1 MLSPQYK
8 DKDEVWFLVVINEL
22 LFLYR
27 VTQERSSQLAVGRQ
41 DLLVVSP
48 VTFLGWLDHSLFFS
62 GDSMV
67 PNFLL
72 VVGRVLTF
80 L

>member
-27 VTQERSSQLAVGRQ
+27 VTQERSSQLAVHRK
-41 DLLVVSP
+41 DLLVV
-48 VTFLGWLDHSLFFS
+48 VQKKTEYDGINNKAHLK
-62 GDSMV
+62 
-67 PNFLL
+67 NKAKK
-72 VVGRVLTF
+72 
-80 L
+80 